1 MNAKEKK
8 IIPERVGFWKRNYV
22 TYRRLWLDSCLNAF
36 SSEMRG
42 TVLDLGGKR
51 EKKRG
56 AFQPPEH
63 QAQTWWYVNLDR
75 ETTPNIFADVTRTPL
90 EDQSVD
96 CILCTEVLEHL
107 PNPQAC
113 VDEVHRLLRNDGVAL
128 VSVPFFYPV
137 HADPYD
143 FQRFTEDGLRRL
155 FREFKSVEVHRMGGY
170 AGSLGLMI
178 ELGIAG
184 LDRQFISH
192 RILRWAMKWI
202 SRGLCRLDLST
213 FDKENMNWHKFTTGY
228 FLRAVR

>member
-1 MNAKEKK
+1 MSTYISTPKDLWKK
-8 IIPERVGFWKRNYV
+8 KNV
-22 TYRRLWLDSCLNAF
+22 TYRRSWLDFYLHTF
-36 SSEMRG
+36 SKEMCG
-42 TVLDLGGKR
+42 LVIDLGGKHDN
-51 EKKRG
+51 KRG
-56 AFQPPEH
+56 SFKPPEH
-63 QAQTWWYVNLDR
+63 QARAWWYINLDW
-75 ETTPNIFADVTRTPL
+75 ETAPNIYADVTRTPL

-128 VSVPFFYPV
+128 VSVPFVYPV

-155 FREFKSVEVHRMGGY
+155 FREFKSVEVNRMGGY

-184 LDRQFISH
+184 LDGKSILH
-192 RILRWAMKWI
+192 KILRWAVKWI
-202 SRGLCRLDLST
+202 SRGLCWYDLST
-213 FDKENMNWHKFTTGY
+213 FGSENLPWQKFTTGY
-228 FLRAVR
+228 FLKVVR